1 MGNSYD
7 GIAACGTA
15 YGDGGNSNEQGTVSY
30 GGVQFD
36 SVGFQ
41 CVELVMRYMYYDFN
55 VAPYSANGNTV
66 VSNYNGSVFTKET
79 NPAADGL
86 PSVGDILS
94 FAGTPSSPFGH
105 TSIVIGVSSS
115 SLTTL
120 NENDTSNG
128 LDTVPVSNG
137 VVGGGVTGWLHNPG
151 ATLTNGSFIS
161 YQGNVYR
168 MAGGAPIYINSL
180 APFGSPP
187 VTPVST
193 ATWDSLAAYPS
204 DGTTITTPSGFVY
217 KVAGG
222 APIYLNSCDVNCGSP
237 VEVDQ
242 YSIDF
247 NGGPPGGASHL
258 NVVPADGTTLTTE
271 NGYVYKVAGGAP
283 IYLNSCDVNC
293 GSPVDVNQGSIDS
306 NAPNPSNGVDHLN
319 VVPADGTTLTT
330 ENGYVYK
337 VAGGAPIYLNSC
349 DVNCGSPVD
358 VNQYSIDFNG
368 GPPGGASHLNVVPAD
383 GTTLTTENGYVYKV
397 VGGAALLL
405 SDCDPGC
412 GTPVDVNQGSI
423 DSNAPNP
430 SNGVDH
436 LLTTPSDRTLVEGL
450 PSGNYWEF
458 VGGTVQSVAASSS
471 AVQVD
476 DSSIASNPVGPT
488 LTGSSPSVRGQRS
501 SATTV
506 TLTGNGFEQGAT
518 VTLSGTGVTV
528 SSVAVNSYTSITFSL
543 SVAGSAKTGDRTIRV
558 TNPDGAS
565 VTCSTCFA
573 VSAAPAL
580 KSASPSSLAPGVKNV
595 TVVLSGSRFK
605 SGAAVAISGAGVKV
619 VSMHVVSASE
629 IKLTLTVAA
638 KAKIGARTVTVTN
651 PDGGTAQ
658 SKILSIT

>member
-1 MGNSYD
+1 MKAARKFWKIAARTLALLVGPLVVLSMVAVATPSAQAAAKATSGSRPAGAVPSTRAASSNWPGSGFCATGAPNPAPYTGNSYD
-7 GIAACGTA
+7 GVAACGTA
-15 YGDGGNSNEQGTVSY
+15 YGDGGNSNEQGPVRY
-30 GGVQFD
+30 DGVQFD

-41 CVELVMRYMYYDFN
+41 CVELVMRYMYYDFG

-66 VSNYNGSVFTKET
+66 VSNYSGSVFTKET
-79 NPAADGL
+79 DPAADGL

-94 FAGTPSSPFGH
+94 FAGTSSNPFGH

-151 ATLTNGSFIS
+151 ATLANGSFVS

-180 APFGSPP
+180 TPFGSPP

-204 DGTTITTPSGFVY
+204 DGTTLTTPNGYVY

-222 APIYLNSCDVNCGSP
+222 APIYLSSCDVNCGSP

-247 NGGPPGGASHL
+247 DGGPPGGASHL

-283 IYLNSCDVNC
+283 IYLSSCDVGC

-306 NAPNPSNGVDHLN
+306 NAPNPSNGVDHLL
-319 VVPADGTTLTT
+319 A
-330 ENGYVYK
+330 
-337 VAGGAPIYLNSC
+337 
-349 DVNCGSPVD
+349 
-358 VNQYSIDFNG
+358 
-368 GPPGGASHLNVVPAD
+368 
-383 GTTLTTENGYVYKV
+383 
-397 VGGAALLL
+397 
-405 SDCDPGC
+405 
-412 GTPVDVNQGSI
+412 
-423 DSNAPNP
+423 
-430 SNGVDH
+430 
-436 LLTTPSDRTLVEGL
+436 TPSDGTLVEGL
-450 PSGNYWEF
+450 PSGDYWEF
-458 VGGTVQSVAASSS
+458 VGGTVQAVGASSS

-476 DSSIASNPVGPT
+476 DSSISSYAVGPA

-506 TLTGNGFEQGAT
+506 TLKGNGFEQGAT

-528 SSVAVNSYTSITFSL
+528 SSVVVDSYTSITFTL
-543 SVAGSAKTGDRTIRV
+543 SVADSASVGDRTVTV

-565 VTCSTCFA
+565 VACSTCFA
-573 VSAAPAL
+573 VSAAPTL
-580 KSASPSSLAPGVKNV
+580 KSASPSSLAPGVKDV
-595 TVVLSGSRFK
+595 TVVLSGSGFE
-605 SGAAVAISGAGVKV
+605 SGAVVSISGAGVDV
-619 VSMHVVSASE
+619 VSTQFVGARE

-638 KAKIGARTVTVTN
+638 KAKTGARTVTVTN
-651 PDGGTAQ
+651 PDGGTAR

>member
-1 MGNSYD
+1 MSGRFGAERDAAGSIEGRGTKAARNCWKVAARTLVFLAGPLTVLSMIAVVTPSAEAAVRTTSGSRPAGAVPHSRAASDWAGSGFCATGAPNPAPYTGNSYD
-7 GIAACGTA
+7 GVAACGTA
-15 YGDGGNSNEQGTVSY
+15 YGDDGNSNEQGPVRY
-30 GGVQFD
+30 NGVQLD

-41 CVELVMRYMYYDFN
+41 CVELVMRYMYYDFG

-66 VSNYNGSVFTKET
+66 VSNYSGSVFTKQT
-79 NPAADGL
+79 DPAADGL

-94 FAGTPSSPFGH
+94 FAGTSSNPFGH

-115 SLTTL
+115 GLTTL

-180 APFGSPP
+180 TPFGSPS

-204 DGTTITTPSGFVY
+204 DGTTLTTPS
-217 KVAGG
+217 
-222 APIYLNSCDVNCGSP
+222 
-237 VEVDQ
+237 
-242 YSIDF
+242 
-247 NGGPPGGASHL
+247 
-258 NVVPADGTTLTTE
+258 
-271 NGYVYKVAGGAP
+271 GYVYKVAGGAP
-283 IYLNSCDVNC
+283 IYLSSCDVNC
-293 GSPVDVNQGSIDS
+293 GSPVDVNQASVDS

-337 VAGGAPIYLNSC
+337 VAGGA
-349 DVNCGSPVD
+349 
-358 VNQYSIDFNG
+358 
-368 GPPGGASHLNVVPAD
+368 
-383 GTTLTTENGYVYKV
+383 
-397 VGGAALLL
+397 ALLL

-423 DSNAPNP
+423 DSDAPNP
-430 SNGVDH
+430 SNGVNH
-436 LLTTPSDRTLVEGL
+436 LLTTPSDGTLVEGL

-458 VGGTVQSVAASSS
+458 IGGTVQSVAASS

-476 DSSIASNPVGPT
+476 DSSISSYPVGPT
-488 LTGSSPSVRGQRS
+488 LTRSSPSVRGQRS
-501 SATTV
+501 PAVTV
-506 TLTGNGFEQGAT
+506 TLTGKGFERGAT
-518 VTLSGTGVTV
+518 VTLSGKDVTL
-528 SSVAVNSYTSITFSL
+528 SSVVVNSYSSITLRL
-543 SVAGSAKTGDRTIRV
+543 SVAGSAKIGDRTVTV

-573 VSAAPAL
+573 VSAAPTL

-595 TVVLSGSRFK
+595 TVVLSGSGFEP
-605 SGAAVAISGAGVKV
+605 GAAVAISGAGVKV
-619 VSMHVVSASE
+619 VSTRVVGARK
-629 IKLTLTVAA
+629 IKLRLTVAA
-638 KAKIGARTVTVTN
+638 KAKTGARTVTVTN